1 MNLCALQLF
10 FASSQII
17 IFNNFQADIRELTP
31 PKLNEDFR
39 NILIV
44 DNLPSAPKDKIPR
57 LSEVLK
63 SQMIKQIKERNPVIV
78 DVHIPVDANSN
89 TMGY

>member
-10 FASSQII
+10 FASLII
-17 IFNNFQADIRELTP
+17 IFNNFQADLREPTP

-44 DNLPSAPKDKIPR
+44 DNLPIAPKDRIPR

-63 SQMIKQIKERNPVIV
+63 SQMIKKIKERNPVIV

-89 TMGY
+89 TRG